1 MSTTLESLV
10 IVTAVCTGLVAGA
23 FFIFSAFV
31 MRALAD
37 LPPKGGTEAMQAVNI
52 RAVTPVFMTALF
64 GTAALCIGVVGW
76 AIVGTAVGPR
86 ILLILAGLS
95 YLVGCVGVT
104 IGANVPLNNRLA
116 AVTAGTTEADTVWE
130 HYRVA
135 WTRWNTVRTVA
146 AAAGATM
153 LTIAVAIG

>member
-1 MSTTLESLV
+1 MSTILESLV
-10 IVTAVCTGLVAGA
+10 IVTAVCTGLVAGS
-23 FFIFSAFV
+23 FFIISAFI
-31 MRALAD
+31 MRALGD

-86 ILLILAGLS
+86 LLLILGGLS
-95 YLVGCVGVT
+95 YIVGCVGVT
-104 IGANVPLNNRLA
+104 MVCNVPLNNRLA
-116 AVTAGTTEADTVWE
+116 AVTAGTSEADTVWE
-130 HYRVA
+130 HYRVV

-146 AAAGATM
+146 ATAGSAM
-153 LTIAVAIG
+153 LIVAVAIG